1 MRTTNAQP
9 MSLEDFLGD
18 GGSTDTTN
26 NAGSNGALFHHNET
40 TDLYY
45 AVGNLRSKVGALAEA
60 KGMDLTNDVD
70 GEPAQV
76 KYWAAIHAVK
86 QDLGERQRDKNP
98 FSLGDQDANGDTYVD
113 VFGSTLPTIETE
125 PLTASEKD
133 SLEEAGIDTE
143 GVDGHDCLLPVPTG
157 HTRLPLVVTDESELE
172 EAIEAL
178 KALDHENAEYAR
190 STTDSGGSDADDGEN
205 DDNKVECEHCG
216 DRYDKRGIH
225 RHEEACDGKADDD
238 TDDDGDTDDESS
250 QGGSADE
257 FDREEVMSVLNG
269 DNDASTPEEARE
281 FLRSL

>member
-1 MRTTNAQP
+1 
-9 MSLEDFLGD
+9 MSLDDFLDD
-18 GGSTDTTN
+18 GGSTDTQN
-26 NAGSNGALFHHNET
+26 DAGSTDASFQHNET

-60 KGMDLTNDVD
+60 RGMDLTNDVD

-86 QDLGERQRDKNP
+86 QDLGQRQRDENP
-98 FSLGDQDANGDTYVD
+98 FSLGDQDASGNTYVD

-125 PLTASEKD
+125 PLTASERD
-133 SLEEAGIDTE
+133 SLEEAGIDTK
-143 GVDGHDCLLPVPTG
+143 GVGDHDCLLPVPTG
-157 HTRLPLVVTDESELE
+157 HTRLPLVVTDEDELE

-178 KALDHENAEYAR
+178 KALDHGNAG
-190 STTDSGGSDADDGEN
+190 TWGPDDSGGSDADDGEN
-205 DDNKVECEHCG
+205 DGNKVPCEHCG
-216 DRYDKRGIH
+216 EMFDPRGVH

-238 TDDDGDTDDESS
+238 TDDDGDTDDESA
-250 QGGSADE
+250 QGGSTDE